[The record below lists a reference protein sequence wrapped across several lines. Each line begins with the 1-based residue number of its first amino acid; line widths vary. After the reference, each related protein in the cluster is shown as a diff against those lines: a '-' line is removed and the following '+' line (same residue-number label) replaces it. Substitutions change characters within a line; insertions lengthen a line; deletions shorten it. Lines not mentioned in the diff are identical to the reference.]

1 MDKRISII
9 GTGLNLAGV
18 LIFALCM
25 ITGPLSLCYIASI
38 FIAWGLVI
46 MNAGFY
52 RYGRTEARVAALC
65 ALSFGAMYAICN
77 TAVYFTQLST
87 VARGGLSAEAAMLLD
102 YRSFSLMF
110 DYDMLG
116 YCLMAISTFFAG
128 FTIVVKDRG
137 DRWLKGLLL
146 VHGIFAISCFIMPLL
161 GLFSSDMEGAD
172 WIGTLVLELWCAFFT
187 PIGILG
193 IRYFVKKEG

>member
-1 MDKRISII
+1 MDRRISII
-9 GTGLNLAGV
+9 GAALNLAGV

-25 ITGPLSLCYIASI
+25 ITGPLSLCFISSI

-65 ALSFGAMYAICN
+65 ALIFGGIYALCN
-77 TAVYFTQLST
+77 SVVYFTQLTT
-87 VARGGLSAEAAMLLD
+87 VARGGLSAEALKLLD
-102 YRSFSLMF
+102 YKTFSMMF

-146 VHGIFAISCFIMPLL
+146 AHGIFAISCFIMPML
-161 GLFSSDMEGAD
+161 GLFSADMQGAD
-172 WIGTLVLELWCAFFT
+172 WIGTLVLEFWCAFFT